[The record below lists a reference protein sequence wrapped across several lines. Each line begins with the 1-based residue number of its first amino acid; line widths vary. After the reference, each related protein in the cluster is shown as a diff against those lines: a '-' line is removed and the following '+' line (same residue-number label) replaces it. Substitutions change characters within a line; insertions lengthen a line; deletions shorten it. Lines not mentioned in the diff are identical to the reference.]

1 MQPDEYTESK
11 EDIWDFTGYFE
22 EDDDDDDDDY
32 YDDDEDDEDDDDCP
46 Y

>member
-1 MQPDEYTESK
+1 VEPDEYTQSK

-22 EDDDDDDDDY
+22 EDYEDDDY
-32 YDDDEDDEDDDDCP
+32 YDDDEDDEDDEDD